1 MSAIHKTLIWGG
13 QVSLA
18 VLDTTQIVN
27 EAIRRHGLTPVAA
40 AALGR
45 TMSATAYLCSWL
57 KADKSTLSVSI
68 EGGGVGGK
76 IRTAGDGALN
86 VRGFAENP
94 GADLPPRPDGKLN
107 VGAFVGNTG
116 SLTVV
121 RDDGDGLPFAGTSAL
136 VSGEIAED
144 FSAYFL
150 TSEQRPTAI
159 ALGVLIG
166 TDGSCSG
173 AGGVFLQPLPGASEE
188 TLRRTEEEIAKFSN
202 ISARIFEEG
211 AEAILR
217 SFSPESRVDT
227 REIRFRCRCSRAR
240 VGALIVSLG
249 RKEAESILSEYGTI
263 SVHCHDCNT
272 TYDFGREETAA
283 LFDREESHEG

>member
-57 KADKSTLSVSI
+57 KADTSTLSVSI

-94 GADLPPRPDGKLN
+94 G
-107 VGAFVGNTG
+107 
-116 SLTVV
+116 
-121 RDDGDGLPFAGTSAL
+121 
-136 VSGEIAED
+136 
-144 FSAYFL
+144 
-150 TSEQRPTAI
+150 
-159 ALGVLIG
+159 
-166 TDGSCSG
+166 
-173 AGGVFLQPLPGASEE
+173 
-188 TLRRTEEEIAKFSN
+188 
-202 ISARIFEEG
+202 
-211 AEAILR
+211 
-217 SFSPESRVDT
+217 
-227 REIRFRCRCSRAR
+227 
-240 VGALIVSLG
+240 G
-249 RKEAESILSEYGTI
+249 RKAERGRIRGEYRLA
-263 SVHCHDCNT
+263 H
-272 TYDFGREETAA
+272 R
-283 LFDREESHEG
+283 RPRRR